1 VRQVAA
7 LVALRARTARGPA
20 GRRVRLGLGSVPV
33 LFVAA
38 AVGGTL
44 LPTAGFESALL
55 LMPTALL
62 AFAIAAMAAT
72 VGGGGRALLS
82 PDEAATFPVTPGAEF
97 LGSVLLAPLN
107 VAWLVQALGLVALT
121 GWVAAAGGWG
131 GLLLAEMV
139 TLAWL
144 ASTTVLAQAIGYA
157 VDLARTSAVGLW
169 SARALLA
176 VLVAAAAVIIAAGRL
191 TELLNRAPT
200 TRFVAA
206 AVAGSSGG
214 WRLWAVGMAQITALG
229 LLALPPGVLLAR
241 RLRRR
246 PARPQV
252 RVEARDYPTH
262 RDAPNDL
269 LAGLRVDRA
278 GVWRSAPLRRGLVAL
293 AAIPGL
299 AACAAGLDWPLI
311 VLLPG
316 LVTSGAGLLYGV
328 NALSLDGKGAI
339 WRHSLPESPNALLT
353 ARMLTVTETCLAG
366 AALVLLAACLR
377 APGAPTMTELA
388 AVAAAVICSTAQV
401 VSHCLVWSLSRPYA
415 AGLRDA
421 RDQPA
426 PPAAMAG
433 YSARLAVSTTVTAL
447 LFSILARVGA
457 TAAVLLLALAVL
469 LLAARRCL
477 VGARLWNDGAVRSR
491 VVATVAGVTA

>member
-7 LVALRARTARGPA
+7 LVALRRRTVRGAA
-20 GRRVRLGLGSVPV
+20 GRRVRFGLGTLPV
-33 LFVAA
+33 LFIAA
-38 AVGGTL
+38 AAGGTR
-44 LPTAGFESALL
+44 LPAADIAGAIL

-62 AFAIAAMAAT
+62 AFAIVATAAT

-82 PDEAATFPVTPGAEF
+82 PDEAATFPITPGAEY
-97 LGSVLLAPLN
+97 LGSLLLAPLN

-121 GWVAAAGGWG
+121 GWVAAGGGMG
-131 GLLLAEMV
+131 GVLVAEVV

-144 ASTTVLAQAIGYA
+144 AATSVLAQTIGYA

-169 SARALLA
+169 AARALGA
-176 VLVAAAAVIIAAGRL
+176 ALVAVVAAVMATGHL
-191 TELLNRAPT
+191 VGLLNQAPT
-200 TRFVAA
+200 IRFVSAIVSGAA
-206 AVAGSSGG
+206 FG
-214 WRLWAVGMAQITALG
+214 WRLWAVGVVQILAIG
-229 LLALPPGVLLAR
+229 LLAWLPGVLISR

-246 PARPQV
+246 PPRPQV
-252 RVEARDYPTH
+252 RVEARDYSTH

-269 LAGLRVDRA
+269 LAALRVDRA
-278 GVWRSAPLRRGLVAL
+278 SVWRSAPLRRGLVAL

-299 AACAAGLDWPLI
+299 AACAAGLDWSLI

-316 LVTSGAGLLYGV
+316 LVTSGAGLLFGV

-366 AALVLLAACLR
+366 AGLVLLAACLR
-377 APGAPTMTELA
+377 APQGPTVTEIA

-433 YSARLAVSTTVTAL
+433 YSARLAVSTTLTAVM
-447 LFSILARVGA
+447 FSILARAGA
-457 TAAVLLLALAVL
+457 TTAVLLLALAVL

-477 VGARLWNDGAVRSR
+477 VGARLWGDEAVRSR

>member
-1 VRQVAA
+1 VVFA
-7 LVALRARTARGPA
+7 
-20 GRRVRLGLGSVPV
+20 
-33 LFVAA
+33 AA

-44 LPTAGFESALL
+44 LPAAGASNALL

-62 AFAIAAMAAT
+62 AFAIAATAAT

-82 PDEAATFPVTPGAEF
+82 PDEAGAFPVTAGADF
-97 LGSVLLAPLN
+97 LGSLLLAPLN

-121 GWVAAAGGWG
+121 GWVAAGGGWG
-131 GLLLAEMV
+131 GVLLAEMV

-144 ASTTVLAQAIGYA
+144 AATSVLAQTIGYA

-176 VLVAAAAVIIAAGRL
+176 ALVAAAAAVMAAGRL
-191 TELLNRAPT
+191 ADLLNRAPT
-200 TRFVAA
+200 IRFAA
-206 AVAGSSGG
+206 AAWAGATGG
-214 WRLWAVGMAQITALG
+214 WRPWAVGLAQITALG
-229 LLALPPGVLLAR
+229 LLAWPPGVLLAR

-246 PARPQV
+246 PPRPQV

-262 RDAPNDL
+262 RDAPSDL
-269 LAGLRVDRA
+269 LAALRIDRA

-299 AACAAGLDWPLI
+299 AACAAGLDWSLI

-316 LVTSGAGLLYGV
+316 LVTSGAGLLFGV
-328 NALSLDGKGAI
+328 NALSLDGKGSI

-366 AALVLLAACLR
+366 AGLVLLAACLR
-377 APGAPTMTELA
+377 APHAPTVTELV
-388 AVAAAVICSTAQV
+388 AVAAAVVCSTAQV
-401 VSHCLVWSLSRPYA
+401 VSHCLVWSLSHPYA

-433 YSARLAVSTTVTAL
+433 YSARLAVSTTVTAVA
-447 LFSILARVGA
+447 FSIMARAGA

-477 VGARLWNDGAVRSR
+477 VGARLWGDVAVRSQ